1 MATEK
6 WSAFSAAATPALTDQ
21 LVGLQSGANVTY
33 LLSQLAALFGVEKF
47 AADFGDGAAV
57 TYTITHS
64 LNTRDVQ
71 VTVYRASAPWDE
83 VLVDI
88 AHTDANNVTLSGF
101 TTPPASNSLRVVIW
115 A

>member
-6 WSAFSAAATPALTDQ
+6 WSAFGSASAPASADQ
-21 LVGLQSGANVTY
+21 VVGLQGGVNVRYTMA
-33 LLSQLAALFGVEKF
+33 QLATLFGVGKFAALFG
-47 AADFGDGAAV
+47 DGTNV
-57 TYTITHS
+57 SYTINHA

-71 VTVYRASAPWDE
+71 VTVYRATTPWDE

-88 AHTDANNVTLSGF
+88 AHTDANNVTLGGF
-101 TTPPASNSLRVVIW
+101 TTPPSSNSLRVVIW

>member
-6 WSAFSAAATPALTDQ
+6 WSAFSSASTPALADQ
-21 LVGLQSGANVTY
+21 LVGLQGGANVRYT
-33 LLSQLAALFGVEKF
+33 LTQIAALLGVGKF
-47 AADFGDGAAV
+47 AANFGDGASV
-57 TYTITHS
+57 SYTINHA
-64 LNTRDVQ
+64 LNSRDVQ
-71 VTVYRASAPWDE
+71 VTVYRNSTPWDE

-101 TTPPASNSLRVVIW
+101 TTPPASNSLRVVVW

>member
-6 WSAFSAAATPALTDQ
+6 WSAFSSAAPPALTDE
-21 LVGLQSGANVTY
+21 LVGLQAGANVRY
-33 LLSQLAALFGVEKF
+33 LISQVATLIGVAKF
-47 AADFGDGAAV
+47 AANFGDGSSVSYVINHA
-57 TYTITHS
+57 

-71 VTVYRASAPWDE
+71 VTVYRNSTPWDE

-88 AHTDANNVTLSGF
+88 AHTDANNVTLGGF